1 MAISI
6 NWNTKIIN
14 IPQADLTSL
23 GSGIYEL
30 DVNEFRLVL
39 KALEESEDGMIFQK
53 THNHNTAIVLSG
65 VTYSRIVEII
75 NGYTI
80 TFEDGQYAVNIVGAN
95 SNVADVVNINQVSIR
110 TANSAGLIV
119 AGSGVTNDDVT
130 NIKNAVW
137 NELKTDHNTPNSYG
151 KLVQDLEKVL
161 KQVKAIASSQ
171 L

>member
-1 MAISI
+1 MSISI
-6 NWNTKIIN
+6 NWATKIIN
-14 IPQADLTSL
+14 IPIADLTPIS
-23 GSGIYEL
+23 SGIYEL
-30 DVNEFRLVL
+30 DVNEFRLIL
-39 KALEESEDGMIFQK
+39 KELEESEDGMIFQK
-53 THNHNTAIVLSG
+53 THNHNTSIVLSG

-137 NELKTDHNTPNSYG
+137 DEVKVGHNSPNSYG
-151 KLVQDLEKVL
+151 KIVQDLEKLL
-161 KQVKAIASSQ
+161 KQVKAISSSN